1 MMLSRVTLRKRRN
14 EWGEYVVR
22 AYDRDG
28 RRYPDGDYFT
38 DDWEDAVN
46 TAEAM
51 RKVQSIEAKGAD
63 CGNDT

>member
-1 MMLSRVTLRKRRN
+1 MMMLSRVTLRKRRN

-46 TAEAM
+46 TAETM
-51 RKVQSIEAKGAD
+51 KGSSKVTESTDRGR
-63 CGNDT
+63 G